1 LLKQLKDTVDRG
13 VHGVLGF
20 DSWSIISCSRL
31 KPPVSDETGT
41 ETEAE
46 TGTEAEA
53 EAEIVAEAAA

>member
-1 LLKQLKDTVDRG
+1 VDCG

-20 DSWSIISCSRL
+20 DSRSIISCSKL

-41 ETEAE
+41 EAEAV